1 MWVSSRIL
9 NPDLSRPQ
17 IPIFPLWINI
27 NFVFQ
32 IALSSNPETH
42 PLLSLTFHTEDISKP
57 YLRYLH
63 HTVLSHLSAA
73 CLSKNCFSPELLQW
87 PTNWFAYFFHCS
99 FPNPPHNAIPCH
111 GSVQNLPKS
120 LLKRKKKYLTFSFR
134 KLTRSYKI
142 SGDLPPTAPTPIPW
156 HLTPS
161 PICCLFQININLPF
175 TSSVVLIILTSKHW
189 NLF

>member
-1 MWVSSRIL
+1 MYFKLLFPVTL
-9 NPDLSRPQ
+9 KPTLYFLSHSTLRTSTNLICATFIIQCYLISVLPVYLRTV
-17 IPIFPLWINI
+17 FPLNY
-27 NFVFQ
+27 FSGPQ
-32 IALSSNPETH
+32 TDLLTSSIALS
-42 PLLSLTFHTEDISKP
+42 LTLHTMQYHVMALFKTCQNH
-57 YLRYLH
+57 YLR
-63 HTVLSHLSAA
+63 
-73 CLSKNCFSPELLQW
+73 
-87 PTNWFAYFFHCS
+87 
-99 FPNPPHNAIPCH
+99 
-111 GSVQNLPKS
+111 G
-120 LLKRKKKYLTFSFR
+120 KKKYLTFSFR